1 MFDRNTFANYHNINT
16 NRNIIQPKNKYDSYA
31 VDAEGNSWGFIESL
45 GLYEQA
51 DTGVRKDAQQFQLMN
66 IDIVAHSYGGDSISG
81 GAGGGPPRKLS
92 QILKLAFGPGSGTPI
107 TTQPGGLAFGS
118 VGDNILSPDH
128 DAGADGGGGGTDWAM
143 GTGIQLRLFPG
154 SVMLTKGTNDGT
166 ISVGETDNI
175 TNGYQH
181 VGGTDAAN
189 KAATAAYFALFSG
202 SATLRSNVAD
212 TSSTDVGRALAT
224 VAGTLDL
231 NNGGDG
237 IAGSAQPSYLN
248 VTRATTHDGSF
259 ANPSTIDIDAN
270 SEDTYEFTLTITEI

>member
-66 IDIVAHSYGGDSISG
+66 IDIVAHSYGGGDDRDDG
-81 GAGGGPPRKLS
+81 GRSPRKLS

-128 DAGADGGGGGTDWAM
+128 NAGAAGSGGGTDWAVFPG
-143 GTGIQLRLFPG
+143 GTQLRLFPG
-154 SVMLTKGTNDGT
+154 SVMLEKGTNDGT
-166 ISVGETDNI
+166 TSVGESSV

-181 VGGTDAAN
+181 TGLSTTAN
-189 KAATAAYFALFSG
+189 KAATGAYFALFSG
-202 SATLRSNVAD
+202 SVTLRSNVAD
-212 TSSTDVGRALAT
+212 TSSTDVDRALAT

-231 NNGGDG
+231 NNGGDN
-237 IAGSAQPSYLN
+237 IAGSSQANYVN
-248 VTRATTHDGSF
+248 VTRRINHDGSF
-259 ANPSTIDIDAN
+259 ANHTTLDLDAN
-270 SEDTYEFTLTITEI
+270 SEDTYEFTLTITEN